1 MLNKVMFGRYIDTNS
16 WLHHLD
22 PRSKLLGMFLFVL
35 LIMLTHSLLAC
46 VVVFLVATGIMA
58 SSRITFSFFV
68 KAVKPL
74 RFLILFLFLFQL
86 FFINEGHSLLSIGPF
101 SFYSEGVRLAC
112 LTAWRM
118 ILLLSF
124 TSLLTFTT
132 KPLSLAKG
140 VEGILQPFRF
150 TGIAPEKLG
159 LMISI
164 SLRFIPTIFE
174 ETQKITKAQASRG
187 ADLADLP
194 WREKGK
200 MLLSLLVPVTVSA
213 FRRAEDLVYSMEARG
228 YVLGAPR
235 TPYETLKWKRN
246 DSIFLGLLLAI
257 NILVGFILNDCGG
270 LTYGSIF

>member
-22 PRSKLLGMFLFVL
+22 PRSKLLGMFLFAL

-58 SSRITFSFFV
+58 SSRIPFSFFV

-150 TGIAPEKLG
+150 TGISPEKLG

>member
-1 MLNKVMFGRYIDTNS
+1 MLNKVMFGRYIDTDS

-22 PRSKLLGMFLFVL
+22 PRAKLLGMFLFVL
-35 LIMLTHSLLAC
+35 LIMLSHSLLAC
-46 VVVFLVATGIMA
+46 VVVFLFATGIMA
-58 SSRITFSFFV
+58 SSQIPLRFFM

-74 RFLILFLFLFQL
+74 RFLIFFLFLFQL
-86 FFINEGHSLLSIGPF
+86 LFMNEGRLLLSMGPL
-101 SFYSEGVRLAC
+101 SIHAEGVRLAC

-150 TGIAPEKLG
+150 TGISPEKLG

-174 ETQKITKAQASRG
+174 ETQKILKAQASRG

-194 WREKGK
+194 WREKSK

-235 TPYETLKWKRN
+235 TPYETLAWKRN
-246 DSIFLGLLLAI
+246 DTIFLCLFLTM
-257 NILVGFILNDCGG
+257 NIIVGFI
-270 LTYGSIF
+270 FK